1 MYPHLGME
9 AAPAR
14 GVFICMLGWRD
25 AAVSALGSNRIA
37 ILVSTISANA
47 NMRRGVLAVAGSIPS
62 LGFLANLR
70 QHTHARPKLRNRNI
84 IEQFMSKLECFC
96 ADLRNDA
103 LRPLGEVYGLAT
115 AIVRGVFAR
124 HPTVIF
130 KPMQQ
135 RHKSRLF
142 DSQAGR
148 NLRLG
153 QRAWSNRQMQQRP
166 PLRLAQSHRFEPL
179 VQF

>member
-1 MYPHLGME
+1 ME
-9 AAPAR
+9 DVRAWGA
-14 GVFICMLGWRD
+14 FICLFRWRG
-25 AAVSALGSNRIA
+25 AAVSVFGSNRIG
-37 ILVSTISANA
+37 ILVSTISANV
-47 NMRRGVLAVAGSIPS
+47 NMRRGVPALIDSTPS

-70 QHTHARPKLRNRNI
+70 QHTHARPKVRNWNI

-96 ADLRNDA
+96 TDLRNDA
-103 LRPLGEVYGLAT
+103 LRPPGEVHGLAT
-115 AIVRGVFAR
+115 AIVGGVFAR

-153 QRAWSNRQMQQRP
+153 QRARSNRQMQQCP

>member
-1 MYPHLGME
+1 
-9 AAPAR
+9 
-14 GVFICMLGWRD
+14 
-25 AAVSALGSNRIA
+25 
-37 ILVSTISANA
+37 
-47 NMRRGVLAVAGSIPS
+47 MRRGVLALTDSIPS
-62 LGFLANLR
+62 LGFLANPR
-70 QHTHARPKLRNRNI
+70 QYTHARPKLRNRNI

-103 LRPLGEVYGLAT
+103 LRPPSEVHGLAT

-135 RHKSRLF
+135 RYQSRLF

-153 QRAWSNRQMQQRP
+153 QRARSNRQMQQCP

>member
-9 AAPAR
+9 YAPAR
-14 GVFICMLGWRD
+14 GVFICLFRWRD
-25 AAVSALGSNRIA
+25 GAVSAFGSNRIG
-37 ILVSTISANA
+37 ILVSTVSGNA
-47 NMRRGVLAVAGSIPS
+47 NMRCGVPALTGSIPS

-70 QHTHARPKLRNRNI
+70 QHTHARPKLRDRNI

-103 LRPLGEVYGLAT
+103 LRPLGEVHGFAT

-124 HPTVIF
+124 PPPVIF

-135 RHKSRLF
+135 RH
-142 DSQAGR
+142 
-148 NLRLG
+148 
-153 QRAWSNRQMQQRP
+153 
-166 PLRLAQSHRFEPL
+166 
-179 VQF
+179 